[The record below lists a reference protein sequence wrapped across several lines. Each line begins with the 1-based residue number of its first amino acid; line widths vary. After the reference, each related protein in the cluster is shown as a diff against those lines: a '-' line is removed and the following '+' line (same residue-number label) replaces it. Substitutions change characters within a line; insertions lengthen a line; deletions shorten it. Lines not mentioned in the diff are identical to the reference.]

1 MHLLTDKQT
10 LDDLNIFGKRGNDSI
25 YALFNQTATRGGATI
40 LEQFFRSPLA
50 NEQAINERSST
61 IRYFQQ
67 KAVAFPFESSWFDAA
82 EQYLESTDERSR
94 ITGEEN
100 TLGRKFNNL
109 IGADTEYKQLVKGIS
124 ATISIIQTLHVFV
137 SNSDTRTPM
146 TPYHVR
152 LQEIRQL
159 LLLPSMDRVIKEAH
173 PGNLSYSS
181 AADYDKLL
189 RYTHRQ
195 SIQKM
200 LQEIYLLDVY
210 VAIAKVATQHGFVFP
225 TALPAGEHTVRL
237 KGLYHPRVA
246 NAIRNDLLIT
256 PDSNIIFLTGANM
269 AGKSTFMKSLG
280 IALYLAHTGLP
291 VAASEME
298 FSVRDGIFT
307 TINLPD
313 DLSLGYSHF
322 YAEVLRVKKV
332 ASQLSMNRNLFI
344 IFDELFRGT
353 NVKDAYEATVAL
365 TAAFAKRH
373 NCMFVV
379 STHII
384 EAGEALKKR
393 CHNINFTYL
402 PTRMEG
408 NNPVYTYR
416 LEKGITADR
425 HGMIIINNEGII
437 NILKNRKY
445 KSEHA

>member
-67 KAVAFPFESSWFDAA
+67 KAVAFPFEASWFDAA

-94 ITGEEN
+94 IVEEEN

-109 IGADTEYKQLVKGIS
+109 IGTDTEYKQLVKGIS
-124 ATISIIQTLHVFV
+124 ATISIIQTLQRFI
-137 SNSDTRTPM
+137 DKPDDRTQI

-159 LLLPSMDRVIKEAH
+159 LLLPAMDMVIKEAH

-181 AADYDKLL
+181 AAAYDKLL

-200 LQEIYLLDVY
+200 LQEVYLLDVY

-246 NAIRNDLLIT
+246 NAIR
-256 PDSNIIFLTGANM
+256 
-269 AGKSTFMKSLG
+269 
-280 IALYLAHTGLP
+280 
-291 VAASEME
+291 
-298 FSVRDGIFT
+298 
-307 TINLPD
+307 
-313 DLSLGYSHF
+313 
-322 YAEVLRVKKV
+322 
-332 ASQLSMNRNLFI
+332 
-344 IFDELFRGT
+344 
-353 NVKDAYEATVAL
+353 
-365 TAAFAKRH
+365 KR
-373 NCMFVV
+373 
-379 STHII
+379 
-384 EAGEALKKR
+384 
-393 CHNINFTYL
+393 
-402 PTRMEG
+402 P
-408 NNPVYTYR
+408 
-416 LEKGITADR
+416 ADYP
-425 HGMIIINNEGII
+425 G
-437 NILKNRKY
+437 
-445 KSEHA
+445 